1 MTGQV
6 IQAGGITDPQVET
19 ESLGGGGITHMVRG
33 RVDQEQTAIAVFT
46 TKVQVVSPTG
56 VVNIDNQPVSVVV
69 YFDRRMK
76 YNSALI
82 DSSNYTITPPVDGVG
97 VNVLLVEPENEVDP
111 TFVTLLT
118 TEMTGFKLYTLSVLG
133 PIGFLDHAPMDDT
146 QAPTSLFPAFGNP
159 IVNSVIASSKNSWV
173 VTFSEGMLDNAAIND
188 TDYYEFLV
196 EKGDPSP
203 PLQVRSVSYIA
214 ADKVLLV
221 TDDQEPGKLYTLRIH
236 AMGPP

>member
-1 MTGQV
+1 MTGLA
-6 IQAGGITDPQVET
+6 IQAGGLSENEIEPT
-19 ESLGGGGITHMVRG
+19 GGGGITHMVRG
-33 RVDQEQTAIAVFT
+33 RVDQEQTSIGVFT
-46 TKVQVVSPTG
+46 TKVQIVSPTG

-82 DSSNYTITPPVDGVG
+82 DPSSYTITPPVDGVG
-97 VNVLLVEPENEVDP
+97 VNVLSVEPENEVDP
-111 TFVTLLT
+111 QIVTLNI
-118 TEMTGFKLYTLSVLG
+118 TEMTGFKLYKLSVLG

-146 QAPTSLFPAFGNP
+146 QAPTNLYPSFGNP

-173 VTFSEGMLDNAAIND
+173 VTFSEGMLNNAAITNP
-188 TDYYEFLV
+188 DYYEFLV

-203 PLQVRSVSYIA
+203 PLQVHSVSYIA
-214 ADKVLLV
+214 ADKVLLI